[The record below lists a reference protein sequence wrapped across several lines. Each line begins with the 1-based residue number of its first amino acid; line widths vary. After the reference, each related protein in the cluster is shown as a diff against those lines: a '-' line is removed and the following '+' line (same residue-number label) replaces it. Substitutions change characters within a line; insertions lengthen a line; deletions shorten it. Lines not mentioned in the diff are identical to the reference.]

1 MQAVVLVKKW
11 RVNVFPKSR
20 QVERDVVYTKDSAL
34 KAAVLNVDWLPQKPL
49 VFFALEFYHCV

>member
-34 KAAVLNVDWLPQKPL
+34 KAAVLNVD
-49 VFFALEFYHCV
+49 